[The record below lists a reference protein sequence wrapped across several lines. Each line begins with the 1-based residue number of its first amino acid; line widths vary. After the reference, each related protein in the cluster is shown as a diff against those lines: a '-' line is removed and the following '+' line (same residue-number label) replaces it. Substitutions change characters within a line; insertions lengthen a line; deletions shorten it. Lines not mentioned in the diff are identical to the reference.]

1 MAAFVKSLS
10 FGLVFFFLGD
20 LEKEKRRLQN
30 IMSTGQEEDTP
41 VASTRGH
48 NPDTEERDRFQEG
61 TNNPV
66 EMISPLKCHR

>member
-1 MAAFVKSLS
+1 MDF
-10 FGLVFFFLGD
+10 FPFFLGD

-41 VASTRGH
+41 VASNRGP
-48 NPDTEERDRFQEG
+48 NAGTEETDRFQEG

-66 EMISPLKCHR
+66 EMISPQRPYP